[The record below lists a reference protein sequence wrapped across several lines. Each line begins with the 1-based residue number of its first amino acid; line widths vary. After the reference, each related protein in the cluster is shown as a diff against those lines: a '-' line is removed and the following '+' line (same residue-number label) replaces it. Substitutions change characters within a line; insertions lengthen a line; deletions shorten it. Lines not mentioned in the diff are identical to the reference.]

1 MTDAPTA
8 ALAQAAGVAVRWSDV
23 FGQSHDVSVETQRSV
38 LAALGLPAGTDKQA
52 AKSLERLRAPPSA
65 PPPLV
70 TAEIGQAVTVPFQ
83 ARNYHYELEDGRVFA
98 GQTVLE
104 AGRCVLPAIMEP
116 GYHRIELDDQVLT
129 VAVAPARCYTVQDA
143 QPGRS
148 LWGLAVQLYALRRAG
163 DGGIGDF
170 GGLAEFAGA
179 AARHGASAI
188 AISPVHAQFTA
199 DPSRFSPY
207 APSSRTMLNVLH
219 APLDEAPPSA
229 AHTSLASFEAL
240 ELVDWPAAT
249 RARLVVL
256 REWFATF
263 ERDPAS
269 AEALASF
276 RSAGGEALESHA
288 TFEALHAHF
297 LGLAKP
303 IWSWREWPAQFR
315 DPGTPAVKA
324 FAADNAAA
332 VRLHAFLQYLADAG
346 LSRAQGAARA
356 AGMPIGLIS
365 DLAVGTAA
373 GGSHCWSRQS
383 EMLLGLSI
391 GAPPDLLS
399 RDGQDWG
406 LAAFSPFGLAQ
417 HGFRAF
423 IEMLQAALRHAGGV
437 RIDHGM
443 GLNRLWVVPEGSKSS
458 EGAYL
463 AFPEQDLLRLVRLE
477 SQRHKA
483 IVLAEDLGTVPDGFQ
498 QRLQSAGVFGMR
510 VLAFERNEASFN
522 PPAGWEPQAAAMTST
537 HDLPPVA
544 GWWAGRDLD
553 WREQLGLF
561 GKNGIEPER
570 EARVADRDR
579 LWAAFCHSG
588 AASGAPPGASEG
600 EVVADAAVLHTALS
614 ASELFMLPLEDAL
627 AATEQ
632 PNLPGTLDQHPNWR
646 RRFAGP
652 ADQLLEQPAVAARLA
667 KLNHA
672 RNAPG
677 KIR

>member
-1 MTDAPTA
+1 MTETPTE
-8 ALAQAAGVAVRWSDV
+8 ALARAAGVAVRWNDV
-23 FGQSHDVSVETQRSV
+23 FGKSHDVSAETLRRV
-38 LAALGLPAGTDKQA
+38 LAALDMPAETERQA
-52 AKSLERLRAPPSA
+52 AESLDRLRAPPAA
-65 PPPLV
+65 PPLLV
-70 TAEIGQAVTVPFQ
+70 TAEIGQAITVAFP
-83 ARNYHYELEDGRVFA
+83 ARVYRYELEDGRVFEGPTEPA
-98 GQTVLE
+98 

-116 GYHRIELDDQVLT
+116 GYHRVTLDDKLLS

-143 QPGRS
+143 RPGQN

-170 GGLAEFAGA
+170 GGLANFAAA

-199 DPSRFSPY
+199 DPDRFSPY

-219 APLDEAPPSA
+219 APLDEAPASA
-229 AHTSLASFEAL
+229 AQAGLAKFEAL
-240 ELVDWPAAT
+240 DLVDWPAAS
-249 RARLVVL
+249 RARLAVL
-256 REWFATF
+256 REWFAAS
-263 ERDPAS
+263 EQDPA
-269 AEALASF
+269 AVAALRAF
-276 RSAGGEALESHA
+276 RLAGGDALESHA

-297 LGLAKP
+297 LGLETP
-303 IWSWREWPAQFR
+303 VWDWREWPAEFG
-315 DPGTPAVKA
+315 DPDGPAVKA
-324 FAADNAAA
+324 FARDNAGA
-332 VRLHAFLQYLADAG
+332 VRFHAFLQSVADAG
-346 LSRAQGAARA
+346 LGRAQAAARA

-417 HGFRAF
+417 HGYRAF
-423 IEMLQAALRHAGGV
+423 IEMLQAALRHSGGV

-458 EGAYL
+458 QGAYL

-477 SQRHKA
+477 SHRHQA
-483 IVLAEDLGTVPDGFQ
+483 IILAEDLGTVPDGFQ

-510 VLAFERNEASFN
+510 VLAFERSEDSFS
-522 PPAGWEPQAAAMTST
+522 PPAEWEPQAAAMTST

-561 GKNGIEPER
+561 GDGGIEPER
-570 EARVADRDR
+570 TARAADRDR
-579 LWAAFCHSG
+579 LWEAFRQSG
-588 AASGAPPGASEG
+588 AATGAPPAAAERDA
-600 EVVADAAVLHTALS
+600 VADAAVLHTARS

-632 PNLPGTLDQHPNWR
+632 PNLPGTTDEHPNWR

-652 ADQLLEQPAVAARLA
+652 ADALLDQPAVAGRLARL
-667 KLNHA
+667 NQA
-672 RNAPG
+672 RRAPG
-677 KIR
+677 NP

>member
-1 MTDAPTA
+1 MTDAPTE
-8 ALAQAAGVAVRWSDV
+8 ALARAAGVAVRWSDV
-23 FGQSHDVSVETQRSV
+23 FGRSHDVSAETLRSV
-38 LAALGLPAGTDKQA
+38 LGALEIPAETDKQA
-52 AKSLERLRAPPSA
+52 AESLDRLRAPASA

-70 TAEIGQAVTVPFQ
+70 TAEAGHAVAVPFQ
-83 ARNYHYELEDGRVFA
+83 ARDYHYTLEDGRIFE
-98 GQTVLE
+98 GQTQLV
-104 AGRCVLPAIMEP
+104 AGRCVLPAIIEP
-116 GYHRIELDDQVLT
+116 GYHRVTLDDKLLT

-143 QPGRS
+143 EPGRS

-170 GGLAEFAGA
+170 GGLAQFAGA

-199 DPSRFSPY
+199 DPGRFSPY

-219 APLDEAPPSA
+219 APLDAAPSSSA
-229 AHTSLASFEAL
+229 HASLTGFEAL
-240 ELVDWPAAT
+240 DLVDWPGAS

-256 REWFATF
+256 REWFAKA
-263 ERDPAS
+263 EQDS
-269 AEALASF
+269 DSIEALRAF
-276 RSAGGEALESHA
+276 RAAGGEALESHA

-297 LGLAKP
+297 LGLVQP
-303 IWSWREWPAQFR
+303 IWNWREWPAEFR
-315 DPGTPAVKA
+315 DPDAQAVKT
-324 FAADNAAA
+324 FATQNAET
-332 VRLHAFLQYLADAG
+332 VRFHAFLQYVADAG
-346 LSRAQGAARA
+346 LGRAQAAAHA

-383 EMLLGLSI
+383 EMLLGLSV

-423 IEMLQAALRHAGGV
+423 IEMLQASLRHAGGV

-443 GLNRLWVVPEGSKSS
+443 GLNRLWVVPEGSRSS

-477 SQRHKA
+477 SQRHQA
-483 IVLAEDLGTVPDGFQ
+483 IVLAEDLGTVPEGFQ

-510 VLAFERNEASFN
+510 VLAFERTEESFSA
-522 PPAGWEPQAAAMTST
+522 PAAWEPQAAAMTST
-537 HDLPPVA
+537 HDLPTVA

-561 GKNGIEPER
+561 GPDGIEPER
-570 EARVADRDR
+570 EARIADRDR
-579 LWAAFCHSG
+579 LWAAFRQSG
-588 AASGAPPGASEG
+588 AATDGPPGAADREA
-600 EVVADAAVLHTALS
+600 VADAAVLHTALS

-646 RRFAGP
+646 RRFAGA
-652 ADQLLEQPAVAARLA
+652 ADQLLEAPAVAARLA
-667 KLNHA
+667 KLNQA
-672 RNAPG
+672 RRAPE

>member
-1 MTDAPTA
+1 MTDAPTE
-8 ALAQAAGVAVRWSDV
+8 ALARVAGVAVRWNDV
-23 FGQSHDVSVETQRSV
+23 FGRSHDVSTDTLRSV
-38 LAALGLPAGTDKQA
+38 LAALDMPAGTDKQA
-52 AKSLERLRAPPSA
+52 AESLDRLRAQPLA

-70 TAEIGQAVTVPFQ
+70 TGEVGQAVTVPFQ
-83 ARNYHYELEDGRVFA
+83 ARDYHYKLEDGRVFQ
-98 GQTVLE
+98 GRTQVD

-116 GYHRIELDDQVLT
+116 GYHQVHLDDKVLT
-129 VAVAPARCYTVQDA
+129 VAVAPPRCYTVQDA
-143 QPGRS
+143 QPGCR
-148 LWGLAVQLYALRRAG
+148 LWGLAVQLYALRRGG

-170 GGLAEFAGA
+170 AGLADFARA

-199 DPSRFSPY
+199 DPARFSPY

-219 APLDEAPPSA
+219 APLDDAPPSA
-229 AHTSLASFEAL
+229 AHAGLASFEAL
-240 ELVDWPAAT
+240 DLVDWPGAAL
-249 RARLVVL
+249 ARLTVL
-256 REWFATF
+256 RDWFAKS
-263 ERDPAS
+263 EENPALV
-269 AEALASF
+269 EALTSF
-276 RSAGGEALESHA
+276 RQAGGDALESHA
-288 TFEALHAHF
+288 TFEALQAHF
-297 LGLAKP
+297 LRGEEPL
-303 IWSWREWPAQFR
+303 WNWREWPAEFR
-315 DPGTPAVKA
+315 VPGSQAVKA
-324 FAADNAAA
+324 FARRNAGS
-332 VRLHAFLQYLADAG
+332 VRFHAFLQYLADAG
-346 LSRAQGAARA
+346 LGQAQASARA

-406 LAAFSPFGLAQ
+406 LAAFSPYGLAQ

-477 SQRHKA
+477 SRRHKA
-483 IVLAEDLGTVPDGFQ
+483 IVLAEDLGTVPEGFQ

-510 VLAFERNEASFN
+510 VLAFERNEDSFN
-522 PPAGWEPQAAAMTST
+522 PPESWERQAAAMTST

-544 GWWAGRDLD
+544 GWWAGRDLE
-553 WREQLGLF
+553 WRERLGLP
-561 GKNGIEPER
+561 GKDGIEPER
-570 EARVADRDR
+570 EARAADRDR
-579 LWAAFCHSG
+579 LWAAFRKSG
-588 AASGAPPGASEG
+588 AATGEPPGPSEHDA
-600 EVVADAAVLHTALS
+600 VADAAVVHTGLS

-627 AATEQ
+627 ATTEQ
-632 PNLPGTLDQHPNWR
+632 PNLPGTTDQHPNWR
-646 RRFAGP
+646 RRFAGA
-652 ADQLLEQPAVAARLA
+652 ADQLLEEPAVAARLA
-667 KLNHA
+667 RLNQA
-672 RNAPG
+672 RCAPR
-677 KIR
+677 KT